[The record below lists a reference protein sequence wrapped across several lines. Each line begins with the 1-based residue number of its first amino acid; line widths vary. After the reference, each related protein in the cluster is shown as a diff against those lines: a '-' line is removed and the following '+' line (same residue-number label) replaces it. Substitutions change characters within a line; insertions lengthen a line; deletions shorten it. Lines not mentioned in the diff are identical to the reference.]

1 MIWADKYSP
10 QKLNEIVGDKPPLL
24 KLQDFV
30 LNHSRFRKKA
40 MIIHGPTGTGKTS
53 SVYAIAKENNFE
65 VIEVNSS
72 DVRNKKGI
80 LETFG
85 DALTQSSLFN
95 KGKIFLFDDI
105 DGLSGTKDRGGI
117 QAVISLFANTA
128 HPIILTSN
136 DLWNRK
142 FSSLRSKTEIVEF
155 KPISHLEILRVLRR
169 ICKEEKLDV
178 TEEVLKAI
186 SIKNEGD
193 ARSAITDLQAMSIEL
208 EMISKKDVENLG
220 YRERDESIF
229 NLLQII
235 FKTKDLYSINEMTD
249 SVPLSLDEIM
259 LWVEENVTN
268 EYYGEELSNA
278 FEKLSK
284 ADLFRGR
291 IRRNQHWRFL
301 VYQKFFM
308 GAGVALSKTSPKK
321 EFSKYSRPQRIL
333 KLWRAKMRYAR
344 RKEISEIVAKKLHIS
359 SKKAVKDVIPYLRS
373 IAKNEGYIEDLHLDE
388 DQLNT
393 LS

>member
-10 QKLNEIVGDKPPLL
+10 QKLNEVMGDKPPLL

-30 LNHSRFRKKA
+30 LNYPRFRKKA
-40 MIIHGPTGTGKTS
+40 MIIYGPTGTGKTS
-53 SVYAIAKENNFE
+53 SVYAIANENNYE
-65 VIEVNSS
+65 VIEINSS

-85 DALTQSSLFN
+85 DALNQTSLFN

-117 QAVISLFANTA
+117 QAIISLLQKSP
-128 HPIILTSN
+128 HPIVLTSN
-136 DLWNRK
+136 DPWNK
-142 FSSLRSKTEIVEF
+142 KYSALRSKTEMVEL
-155 KPISHLEILRVLRR
+155 KPLSHLEILRILGRV
-169 ICKEEKLDV
+169 CTEEKLDV
-178 TEEVLKAI
+178 TEDVLKAI

-208 EMISKKDVENLG
+208 EKISKEDVEALG

-235 FKTKDLYSINEMTD
+235 FKTKDIYSINEMTN
-249 SVPLSLDEIM
+249 SVNLSLDEIM
-259 LWVEENVTN
+259 LWIEENITN
-268 EYYGEELSNA
+268 EYSGEEVSNA

-291 IRRNQHWRFL
+291 IRRSQHWRFL
-301 VYQKFFM
+301 VYQKLLM
-308 GAGVALSKTSPKK
+308 GTGVALSKTSKK
-321 EFSKYSRPQRIL
+321 REFSKYSRPQRIL
-333 KLWRAKMRYAR
+333 KLWRAKMRYAK
-344 RKEISEIVAKKLHIS
+344 RKEISEIIAEQLHIS
-359 SKKAVKDVIPYLRS
+359 SKKAIKEVIPYLRN
-373 IAKNEGYIEDLHLDE
+373 IAKNKDYIEDLHLNE
-388 DQLNT
+388 EQFNI